1 MVELLI
7 SPEIVTYV
15 ILPFMIFCARICDVS
30 LGTIRVIFI
39 SKGIRYL
46 APLIGFFEVI
56 IWLLAI
62 GQVMH
67 NLTNVV
73 AYIAYGAGFA
83 SGTFI
88 GMLIEEKISLGL
100 TSVRIITKKD
110 PADLM
115 QYLRSHGYGVT
126 SIDGE
131 GATGRVKMVYTI
143 IKRQDLAHVVSIIKQ
158 FHPSAFYTVDEVKS
172 VSEGVFPEKRARGAA
187 VFSWIDSLRFYR
199 KGK

>member
-7 SPEIVTYV
+7 SPVLLTYV
-15 ILPFMIFCARICDVS
+15 VLPILIFCARICDVS

-39 SKGIRYL
+39 SKGIKYI
-46 APLIGFFEVI
+46 APFIGFFEVI

-62 GQVMH
+62 GQVMN

-110 PADLM
+110 PTELI
-115 QYLRSHGYGVT
+115 QYLRSHDYGVT

-158 FHPSAFYTVDEVKS
+158 FHPNAFYSVDEVKS
-172 VSEGVFPEKRARGAA
+172 VSEGVFPERRARGAGA
-187 VFSWIDSLRFYR
+187 FSWIDSLRFYR

>member
-1 MVELLI
+1 MVELLT
-7 SPEIVTYV
+7 SPVLLTYV
-15 ILPFMIFCARICDVS
+15 VLPFLIFCARICDVS

-39 SKGIRYL
+39 SKGIKYV
-46 APLIGFFEVI
+46 APFIGFFEVI

-62 GQVMH
+62 GQVMN

-110 PADLM
+110 PAELV
-115 QYLRSHGYGVT
+115 QYLRSHNYGVT

-131 GATGRVKMVYTI
+131 GATGKVKMVYTI

-158 FHPSAFYTVDEVKS
+158 FHPNAFYSVDEVKS
-172 VSEGVFPEKRARGAA
+172 VSEGVFPERRARGAGA
-187 VFSWIDSLRFYR
+187 FSWIDSLRFYR

>member
-1 MVELLI
+1 MVEPLI
-7 SPEIVTYV
+7 SPLIVTYV
-15 ILPFMIFCARICDVS
+15 VLPILIFCARICDVS

-39 SKGIRYL
+39 SKGIKYI
-46 APLIGFFEVI
+46 APVIGFFEVI

-62 GQVMH
+62 GQVMN
-67 NLTNVV
+67 NLTNVI

-88 GMLIEEKISLGL
+88 GMVIEEKISLGL
-100 TSVRIITKKD
+100 SSVRIITKKD
-110 PADLM
+110 PAELI
-115 QYLRSHGYGVT
+115 QFLRAHDYGVT

-131 GATGRVKMVYTI
+131 GGTGKVKMIFTI

-158 FHPSAFYTVDEVKS
+158 FHPSAFYSVDDVKS
-172 VSEGVFPEKRARGAA
+172 VSEGVFPEKRIHGAG